1 MESLVV
7 QAKPPLIGE
16 SPNDIP
22 IGFPRHP
29 LHAHYI
35 FPITWLGPGGPKST
49 NVTWRGRSIIKK
61 NINAANKNKGKKEGR
76 EGGREGGREEGR
88 KGFRRGDIWS
98 KKSWVQ

>member
-35 FPITWLGPGGPKST
+35 FPITWLGPGGPKSS
-49 NVTWRGRSIIKK
+49 VSSRGEGEASKEH
-61 NINAANKNKGKKEGR
+61 INASKT
-76 EGGREGGREEGR
+76 
-88 KGFRRGDIWS
+88 IWL
-98 KKSWVQ
+98 WINTY